1 MRIITYFAG
10 MEMASIQIKQAFTM
24 PYDELKE
31 GLDKLADK
39 LGQQYQ
45 LDCGWES
52 DERLCFK
59 RSGADGQ
66 INIGEQEVDLTVNL
80 GMLMSPFKGTIEQ
93 EIQGFIDEYIY

>member
-1 MRIITYFAG
+1 
-10 MEMASIQIKQAFTM
+10 MASIQIKQDFTM

-45 LDCGWES
+45 LDCNWDS
-52 DERLCFK
+52 DECLSFK
-59 RSGADGQ
+59 RSGAAGQ
-66 INIGEQEVDLTVNL
+66 VSIGDQQIELNVTL
-80 GMLMSPFKGTIEQ
+80 GMLMSAFKSTIES